1 MSESEFD
8 PAVEKAY
15 RVTPE
20 FADSALFDA
29 EVAVRLENRWRW
41 RRRLMIFIGVVGVL
55 LVGSRIVR
63 LQMTGA
69 TREALFSTFRAGE
82 ERTAAFGAVKEMS
95 QQLGLSDV
103 SVGILSGPYL
113 LILFGIAA
121 TIVLGVMAVRLSKS
135 L

>member
-8 PAVEKAY
+8 PAVGKAY

-41 RRRLMIFIGVVGVL
+41 RRGLMILVGVIGVLFIG
-55 LVGSRIVR
+55 SRMVK
-63 LQMTGA
+63 LQLTGA
-69 TREALFSTFRAGE
+69 TREALFTTFKARE
-82 ERTAAFGAVKEMS
+82 ERTAAFGALKEMS

-103 SVGILSGPYL
+103 SLGILSGPYL
-113 LILFGIAA
+113 LIMFGIAA